1 MELPV
6 VQAINLVE
14 SANFDWLDEV
24 FQGSIPTEIQ
34 DDDTKTVAL
43 ITEYLSE
50 PTSFGNSRFKGW
62 QIGVEM
68 QIFYEKK
75 ANFNLLE
82 AEINMATLFEKDG
95 WLIEQSK
102 NHIKDP
108 DTKQLSKVFYFT
120 KKLRLEKEAA

>member
-1 MELPV
+1 MEVPV

-14 SANFDWLDEV
+14 SVNFDWLDEV
-24 FQGSIPTEIQ
+24 FQGSIPTKIQ

-50 PTSFGNSRFKGW
+50 PTNFGNSRFKGW

-68 QIFYEKK
+68 QIFYKKK
-75 ANFNLLE
+75 ADFNLLE
-82 AEINMATLFEKDG
+82 AEINMANLFEKDG

-108 DTKQLSKVFYFT
+108 GTKQLSKVFYFT